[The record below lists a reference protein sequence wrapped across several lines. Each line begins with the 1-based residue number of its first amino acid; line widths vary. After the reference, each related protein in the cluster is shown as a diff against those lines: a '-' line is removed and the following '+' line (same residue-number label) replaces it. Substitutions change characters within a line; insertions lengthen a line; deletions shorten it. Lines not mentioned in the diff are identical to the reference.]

1 MTPAVETRD
10 AFRIFETEAGGAVA
24 LQGLSLTV
32 EPGEIVVVLG
42 PSGSGKSTLLRVLA
56 GFEQL
61 TAGTARVHGVEIGR
75 LEPRARAAFRA
86 RHMGLLDQ
94 HYARF
99 LSPDMTCLQSVALQ
113 LRILGRPREEA
124 DATAQAM
131 LERVGLADREN
142 DRPAVLS
149 GGEQQRVAVC
159 ASIAHRPGL
168 LLADEPAGE
177 LDADNARVVY
187 NLIGGLVREAEG
199 SAVIVSHDTAA
210 AEIADR
216 LVYVRDGRV
225 VEEARPTEPRVL
237 ISSHGWVRIPEPLL
251 RQAGQ
256 PRRFSV
262 SYEGEQIVLRPE
274 DEEIVERAPEAPT
287 VERERS
293 VVAALDGVTK
303 RFGAEADAVL
313 DDLSYS
319 FAAGSFTAVVGRSG
333 SGKTTLLHLLAGLE
347 RPTGGDVTVH
357 GRSLASLDRGELAA
371 LRARHVALVTQEP
384 GLVPYLTA
392 LENVRLALAV
402 RSRPTDDDTLI
413 ERALAEVSL
422 AHRLEMPAAAS
433 CCRSRAASCALRRRA
448 TPFST
453 SRSIRSPTSSR
464 PSIRTACS
472 SLSPP
477 ARSWPRNGSGRCSA
491 ASSEAWRWR
500 RESWDWRSSR
510 RFSSC
515 SGLDDGAWARPFDCS
530 RSSCCRPRSP
540 RTAST

>member
-10 AFRIFETEAGGAVA
+10 AFRIFETAAGGAVA
-24 LQGLSLTV
+24 LQGLTLTV

-75 LEPRARAAFRA
+75 LDSRARAAFRA

-113 LRILGRPREEA
+113 LRILGRPREDA
-124 DATAQAM
+124 DARARAM
-131 LERVGLADREN
+131 LDRVGLGDRAG
-142 DRPAVLS
+142 DRPVSLS

-159 ASIAHRPGL
+159 AAIAHRPGL

-187 NLIGGLVREAEG
+187 RLIAELVHEAEG
-199 SAVIVSHDTAA
+199 TAVIVSHDTAA

-216 LVYVRDGRV
+216 LVYVRDGRI
-225 VEEARPTEPRVL
+225 VEEARPTEPRML

-251 RQAGQ
+251 RQAGH
-256 PRRFSV
+256 PRQFSV
-262 SYEGEQIVLRPE
+262 TYEGDQIVLRPE
-274 DEEIVERAPEAPT
+274 DEETVERAAEAPP
-287 VERERS
+287 VERERPI
-293 VVAALDGVTK
+293 VASLDAVTK
-303 RFGAEADAVL
+303 RFAADAVL
-313 DDLSYS
+313 DGLSHS

-371 LRARHVALVTQEP
+371 LRGRHVALVTQEP

-402 RSRPTDDDTLI
+402 RSRPADDDTLI

-422 AHRLEMPAAAS
+422 AHRLDMPAAKLSAGE
-433 CCRSRAASCALRRRA
+433 RQRVAVARALAAGTELLLMDEPTARLDEENAQVVGELLERAAHVHGMAVVCATHDPVLIEAADSILPLARA
-448 TPFST
+448 VD
-453 SRSIRSPTSSR
+453 RVD
-464 PSIRTACS
+464 
-472 SLSPP
+472 LLP
-477 ARSWPRNGSGRCSA
+477 AV
-491 ASSEAWRWR
+491 
-500 RESWDWRSSR
+500 
-510 RFSSC
+510 
-515 SGLDDGAWARPFDCS
+515 
-530 RSSCCRPRSP
+530 
-540 RTAST
+540 